1 MNVRNKVIV
10 VTGAGGGLGRELV
23 LGLLAKGA
31 KVIALDK
38 DGEGLAQTRKSAQIV
53 NISQHGRIFAGAGS
67 NDILR

>member
-38 DGEGLAQTRKSAQIV
+38 DGEGLAQTHKSAQIV